1 LEFVDLPEL
10 NDINSNTFRKFF
22 DELKD
27 TDNIYAAQLFQ
38 SKAIKYII
46 EYHWRINR
54 YYTLKSLFI
63 PFFIYLVTFFIYTN
77 FTDELID
84 MQVFSKYQIY
94 PWLVNIG
101 LLIVL
106 SIYFIKNEV
115 NQIMNS
121 GLKYLL
127 EPWNYIDMVP
137 PVVVLWI
144 AVINS
149 LGIDTSEEGILK
161 SVGSLFM
168 WLKLLYFLR
177 IYKTTGYLIRMIV

>member
-1 LEFVDLPEL
+1 
-10 NDINSNTFRKFF
+10 
-22 DELKD
+22 
-27 TDNIYAAQLFQ
+27 
-38 SKAIKYII
+38 
-46 EYHWRINR
+46 
-54 YYTLKSLFI
+54 
-63 PFFIYLVTFFIYTN
+63 
-77 FTDELID
+77 
-84 MQVFSKYQIY
+84 
-94 PWLVNIG
+94 
-101 LLIVL
+101 
-106 SIYFIKNEV
+106 
-115 NQIMNS
+115 MNS

-149 LGIDTSEEGILK
+149 LGIDASLEGILK